1 MVQKGK
7 ERAGV
12 DVGFVDAAKYPHYEG
27 SIHSC
32 GQAFADHVADVE
44 TDEAVRQAKKIDE
57 ISADLEEGSGAECDF
72 DALVAQGCRGK
83 KRFLNQASFAHVIVA
98 DATTSEVFHL

>member
-7 ERAGV
+7 DRAGV
-12 DVGFVDAAKYPHYEG
+12 DVGFVDAAKDPHDEG

-72 DALVAQGCRGK
+72 NTLVAQRCAGK
-83 KRFLNQASFAHVIVA
+83 KGILNQVSFAHVILA
-98 DATTSEVFHL
+98 DATTSEVVYL